1 MENLHPVFAPIVA
14 GWISAVTPVARVS
27 KDADA
32 SEFGPEE
39 WHEERLD
46 YTEERCV
53 HCVREFYTDR
63 LVATR
68 VDGETLSLCFKCIL
82 DYEEGGR

>member
-1 MENLHPVFAPIVA
+1 MTNLHPVFAPIVES
-14 GWISAVTPVARVS
+14 WISAVKPVAPVS
-27 KDADA
+27 KDVDA
-32 SEFGPEE
+32 SEFGLEE

-46 YTEERCV
+46 HTEERCA

-63 LVATR
+63 LVATTA
-68 VDGETLSLCFKCIL
+68 GKLCFTCIL

>member
-1 MENLHPVFAPIVA
+1 MNNLHPVFAPIVA
-14 GWISAVTPVARVS
+14 GWIAAVTTVAPVA
-27 KDADA
+27 KDVDA

-46 YTEERCV
+46 HTEERCA

-63 LVATR
+63 LIATTA
-68 VDGETLSLCFKCIL
+68 GKLCFTCIL